1 MRKRYDL
8 SKDPGEQH
16 NVASE
21 HPEVHARIQTV
32 AESECV
38 DSEYFKH

>member
-8 SKDPGEQH
+8 SKDRGEQH
-16 NVASE
+16 NVASK
-21 HPEVHARIQTV
+21 HPEVLVRIQTV
-32 AESECV
+32 VNSECM